1 MTALTAEPGRLPELG
16 RDFTVPP
23 FPPSLPPALLS
34 VAFSLLPAMFRLLL
48 ALPFL
53 FAPLS
58 PFFATDFELPRR
70 PRRVF
75 V

>member
-1 MTALTAEPGRLPELG
+1 VL
-16 RDFTVPP
+16 
-23 FPPSLPPALLS
+23 
-34 VAFSLLPAMFRLLL
+34 RLLL

-58 PFFATDFELPRR
+58 PFFAMDFELLRR
-70 PRRVF
+70 PRRLF